1 MTGAAGQDG
10 RVSAADRLDV
20 ASWAASIRRVAVLTG
35 AGIST
40 DSGIP
45 DFRGPSGI
53 WTKDPAAEKMATY
66 QVYVA
71 DPAVRQRSWQA
82 RLSHPAWTAQPN
94 VAHLALANLA
104 LSPVD
109 TTVITQNI
117 DGLHQRAGTPA
128 DRVLELHGTMYQVV
142 CVNCTH
148 RSEMAEVLS
157 RVRAGEA
164 DPACADCGGIL
175 KSATVMFGQQLDA
188 AVLAR
193 AVAAAETADLFMAV
207 GSTLTVEPA
216 ASLCAVAVRAGAR
229 LIIINRDP
237 TPYDSLAAAVISEP
251 IGAAVPAIVGALM
264 SAASPLTPASA
275 GQRSERRA
283 HGSGAHGT
291 TVTGHF
297 PARTSRMASDP
308 TNRCPACAD
317 APTTMAS
324 ARTSPAMRTIS
335 E

>member
-1 MTGAAGQDG
+1 MT
-10 RVSAADRLDV
+10 ADQLPEGSGWTHR
-20 ASWAASIRRVAVLTG
+20 IRQVAVLTG

-45 DFRGPSGI
+45 DFRGPSGL
-53 WTKDPAAEKMATY
+53 WTRDPAAEKMSTY

-82 RLSHPAWTAQPN
+82 RLAHPAWTAQPN
-94 VAHLALANLA
+94 PAHLALAKLA
-104 LSPVD
+104 LSRVD

-142 CVNCTH
+142 CVSCE
-148 RSEMAEVLS
+148 RRGKMSDALA
-157 RVRAGEA
+157 RVRSGEA
-164 DPACADCGGIL
+164 DPSCADCGGIL

-193 AVAAAETADLFMAV
+193 AAAAAEAADLFIAI

-229 LIIINRDP
+229 LVIVNRDP
-237 TPYDSLAAAVISEP
+237 TPYDPLATEVIRQP
-251 IGAAVPAIVGALM
+251 IGEAVPAIVTALL
-264 SAASPLTPASA
+264 AAPA
-275 GQRSERRA
+275 G
-283 HGSGAHGT
+283 
-291 TVTGHF
+291 
-297 PARTSRMASDP
+297 
-308 TNRCPACAD
+308 
-317 APTTMAS
+317 
-324 ARTSPAMRTIS
+324 
-335 E
+335 